1 MVVACLF
8 EPTHQFQSFGT
19 NFTIFGCC
27 CRTRQPVLH
36 SLSKLVCHKHM
47 TQIISHNFLQGSQVS
62 NVVAFFVACCSKV
75 LVSHHSVCKHYN
87 VHPPR
92 PPWPPPCCGHRELN
106 KNNNNSFELLFGRC
120 SHRFCCSTISKSP
133 GKVFLHR
140 SSMSL
145 CSWRFET
152 TLANTFPTK
161 CAVGARGSRAT
172 HRQSRNGESKSRKIL
187 CFSRGV
193 DGLLETLC
201 ICRSSRRNSGEV
213 RREDLPRIASF
224 T

>member
-1 MVVACLF
+1 M
-8 EPTHQFQSFGT
+8 
-19 NFTIFGCC
+19 
-27 CRTRQPVLH
+27 
-36 SLSKLVCHKHM
+36 
-47 TQIISHNFLQGSQVS
+47 QGSQVS

-106 KNNNNSFELLFGRC
+106 KNYNKNNNNNNNNTNNNNNNNNNNNSLELLFGKC
-120 SHRFCCSTISKSP
+120 SQRVCCSTISKSP

-140 SSMSL
+140 SSSSL

-172 HRQSRNGESKSRKIL
+172 HRQSHNGVSKSRKTGV
-187 CFSRGV
+187 SRQGSMACSKPCASAAAV
-193 DGLLETLC
+193 AETLVKYGGKT
-201 ICRSSRRNSGEV
+201 S
-213 RREDLPRIASF
+213 PA
-224 T
+224 